1 MCAAIYS
8 ALANYS
14 STIYSFVIL
23 MQLKLNNSKD
33 EYSSILNISLV
44 SLFK

>member
-1 MCAAIYS
+1 MHAAIYS
-8 ALANYS
+8 SAIYS
-14 STIYSFVIL
+14 STIYNSFVIL

-44 SLFK
+44 CLFK